1 MPDDLQTTKQY
12 LLKVYELLRDQT
24 EVVADM
30 NMMLAP
36 LIESLGDHPA
46 LTASFLTAQKKK
58 IRVTAAIKRESLAV
72 IDDVIHRLKED
83 LNV

>member
-1 MPDDLQTTKQY
+1 M
-12 LLKVYELLRDQT
+12 LKVYELLRDQT

-30 NMMLAP
+30 NMMLTP

-46 LTASFLTAQKKK
+46 LMASFLAAQKRKLK
-58 IRVTAAIKRESLAV
+58 VTKAIKRESLAV
-72 IDDVIHRLKED
+72 LDDAIRRLKED